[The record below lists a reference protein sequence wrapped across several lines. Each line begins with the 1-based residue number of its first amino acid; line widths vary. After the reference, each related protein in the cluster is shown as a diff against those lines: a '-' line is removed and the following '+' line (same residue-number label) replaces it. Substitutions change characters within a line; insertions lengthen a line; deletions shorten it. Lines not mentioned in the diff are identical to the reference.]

1 MLYLCSCAFSTTPLY
16 FTHQYCRAGKSSFPV
31 FWNYLRQFLLNYIW
45 FRLCLRLN
53 YVINQHEAW
62 ALDFQKWSPI
72 LLLLVSD
79 ILCFNRQHR
88 KASFLWRERNFTSH
102 RFFPFIAHNYVE
114 ALASL
119 SPQRHTIGLPIQEH
133 HISLRTQLP
142 CVEWS
147 FSRSFQL
154 NSVDN

>member
-16 FTHQYCRAGKSSFPV
+16 FTHKYCRAAQPSFPV

-72 LLLLVSD
+72 LLLSVSD
-79 ILCFNRQHR
+79 ILGFNRQHR
-88 KASFLWRERNFTSH
+88 KAPFLWRERNLTSH

-119 SPQRHTIGLPIQEH
+119 SPQRHTIRLPIQEEDTVAMCGVK
-133 HISLRTQLP
+133 LFKK
-142 CVEWS
+142 
-147 FSRSFQL
+147 FSIKQCR
-154 NSVDN
+154 